1 MRDLIF
7 YADECRRELDRLGIP
22 YSKNI
27 TFKVNTRAKMRL
39 GVCKKTGNSFV
50 IAISSSLLDERTP
63 LKEGLKNTLHHELL
77 HTCRGCMK
85 HTGRW
90 KIYADRVNAAYGY
103 CIKRAAEKDEGI
115 IPGELM
121 KKPRYRVVCP
131 GCGTVYERFKRS
143 KLIDHPEQYRCG
155 KCKTFLARSDFS
167 D

>member
-50 IAISSSLLDERTP
+50 IEISSSLLDERTP

-121 KKPRYRVVCP
+121 KSR
-131 GCGTVYERFKRS
+131 GTGWFAPAAERCMKDS
-143 KLIDHPEQYRCG
+143 SAQ
-155 KCKTFLARSDFS
+155 S
-167 D
+167 